1 VAVTDAGG
9 LVTTANI
16 ELYLSNANVAPVVP
30 GGVCS
35 VPENSPENTVSRELS
50 PVLFSGYSGV
60 GMSADCLYSSQTAQF
75 LIAVSIGDVNPLD
88 NIVSSLYGALTDD
101 SNTPIVKL
109 VPTGNPRVW
118 NLVTATGLIDFEG
131 NNQRFVGVRVSEGPN
146 PTKCHVSPSHIFIL
160 HTN

>member
-1 VAVTDAGG
+1 
-9 LVTTANI
+9 
-16 ELYLSNANVAPVVP
+16 
-30 GGVCS
+30 
-35 VPENSPENTVSRELS
+35 
-50 PVLFSGYSGV
+50 
-60 GMSADCLYSSQTAQF
+60 MSADCVYSSQNVQF

-88 NIVSSLYGALTDD
+88 NIVASLYGALTDD

-146 PTKCHVSPSHIFIL
+146 PTKCLVSPSHIFIL